1 MSKTQTQ
8 AGESLDANVIIDALK
23 AQANSI
29 LASALGSTPLESFNI
44 GALGNLPYY
53 WQDPRN
59 LQFNAETYNWID
71 SNLKANT
78 VPYQFDQNFVNEYIG
93 VLSKISYSLSTADQA
108 KLNQAQTN
116 ATNQQTAVLTAWQA
130 AYGSFP
136 AGSGQPIDNIAA
148 QIATTW
154 ATPPTTLTAIQNSIN
169 PNVLLN
175 NVPASGKPIIPIFAN
190 WLNAIGAAV
199 SLENAT
205 TLNNAY
211 LAKALAAAQTPTTA
225 NGGLTLDTNAV
236 VPAYGVATPL
246 ANIINGL
253 SNPSQAA
260 TLAMTVSRAT
270 STDYQVTVQGSAG
283 FTIPI
288 LDFLGISVGGSA
300 SYFENDMATTAN
312 QTTVNM
318 SYPGVTLVNFGP
330 TDFNMS
336 TLQDWF
342 YMEPILDAI
351 QNGTQ
356 DVSGYKFSPA
366 CTVDFSAN
374 GPFGYLMG
382 AAISNYPTMTI
393 TVTGS
398 NYSQIATTFQQSAS
412 VGITFLGIPL
422 GIGGSQST
430 YSSSV
435 TTNASA
441 SSVTITLNPPP
452 NLVAGQAVDSI
463 GWVLGVQ
470 TNFPAA

>member
-1 MSKTQTQ
+1 MSQAKTS
-8 AGESLDANVIIDALK
+8 ESLNANVIIDALK
-23 AQANSI
+23 AQANTI
-29 LASALGSTPLESFNI
+29 LSSALGTTPLESFNI
-44 GALGNLPYY
+44 GSLGNMPYY

-59 LQFNAETYNWID
+59 LQFNSETYNWID

-78 VPYQFDQNFVNEYIG
+78 IPYQFDQNFVNEYIN
-93 VLSKISYSLSTADQA
+93 VLSKISYSLSTTDQA
-108 KLNQAQTN
+108 TLNQAQAN

-136 AGSGQPIDNIAA
+136 VGNGQPIDNIAA

-154 ATPPTTLTAIQNSIN
+154 ASPPTTLTAIQNSVNIN
-169 PNVLLN
+169 ALLN
-175 NVPASGKPIIPIFAN
+175 NVPASGKPIVPIFAN

-205 TLNNAY
+205 TMNNAY

-253 SNPSQAA
+253 SNASQAVS
-260 TLAMTVSRAT
+260 LAMTVAQT
-270 STDYQVTVQGSAG
+270 SSSDFQVSVQGSGG
-283 FTIPI
+283 FTIPF
-288 LDFLGISVGGSA
+288 LDFLGINVGGSA
-300 SYFENDMATTAN
+300 SYFSDSMATSAN

-318 SYPGVTLVNFGP
+318 NFPGVTLVSFGP
-330 TDFNMS
+330 SDFNMS
-336 TLQDWF
+336 TMQNWF
-342 YMEPILDAI
+342 FMQPILDAI
-351 QNGTQ
+351 SNGNKN
-356 DVSGYKFSPA
+356 VSGYKFSPNPN
-366 CTVDFSAN
+366 VDFSAN

-398 NYSQIATTFQQSAS
+398 NYKQIATTFQQSAS
-412 VGITFLGIPL
+412 VGISFLGIPL

-430 YSSSV
+430 YSSNV
-435 TTNASA
+435 QTNASA
-441 SSVTITLNPPP
+441 QSVTITLNPPQ
-452 NLVAGQAVDSI
+452 NLVAGQAIDSI

-470 TNFPAA
+470 TNFPTA